1 MINENKPVI
10 VAAFRT
16 PQARKNG
23 YFSEV
28 RGEDLSVAIINH
40 TLEKT
45 GVDPK
50 RVDDL
55 LWGCA
60 MQREEQDNNVARII
74 ALMSALGEKTAA
86 STINRWCASSLQAI
100 MSASDSIAAGQRDCI
115 IAGGVEHMTRVS
127 MEEKTAYE
135 NFHPEFVKNY
145 NLFELHMGMTA
156 ESVASKYNISRRD
169 QDEYAL
175 RSHQKAI
182 AAHENGHYKDEI
194 VPIHVGE
201 NVRDVDEGMR
211 KDTSMEKLSKLS
223 PVFRS
228 DGTVTAGNSSQIS
241 DGAAVTMVT
250 SAEFAEENG
259 LEILAS
265 IENHAVAGVDP
276 KLMGIG
282 PIYSTKKMLARTGGD
297 ISDFGLVEM
306 NEAFASQC
314 IHCQRELK
322 ISEKVFNLKGGA
334 IAMGHP
340 LGATGARLPVTLI
353 HEMKRQNIER
363 GLVTMCVG
371 LGQGASM
378 SFSRQ
383 GLN

>member
-1 MINENKPVI
+1 MTDENKPVI

-28 RGEDLSVAIINH
+28 RGEDLSVAIIDH

-45 GVDPK
+45 GIDPEN
-50 RVDDL
+50 VDDL

-60 MQREEQDNNVARII
+60 MQRGEQDNNIARMI
-74 ALMSALGEKTAA
+74 ALMSALGEKTPA

-100 MSASDSIAAGQRDCI
+100 MSASDSIASGQRDCI

-127 MEEKTAYE
+127 MDEASSYKH
-135 NFHPEFVKNY
+135 FHPKFVEKY

-175 RSHQKAI
+175 RSHQKSI
-182 AAHENGHYKDEI
+182 AAHENGYYKEEI
-194 VPIHVGE
+194 VPIHVDGG
-201 NVRDVDEGMR
+201 VIDVDEGMR
-211 KDTSMEKLSKLS
+211 KDTSMEKLSKLP

-228 DGTVTAGNSSQIS
+228 DGTVTAGNSSQIA
-241 DGAAVTMVT
+241 DGAAVTMIT
-250 SAEFAEENG
+250 SAEFAEKNG
-259 LEILAS
+259 LDILAS
-265 IENHAVAGVDP
+265 IESHAVAGVDP

-282 PIYSTKKMLARTGGD
+282 PIYSTKKMLARTGGK
-297 ISDFGLVEM
+297 ISDFGLVEL

-314 IHCQRELK
+314 IHCQRELE
-322 ISEKVFNLKGGA
+322 IPEKVFNLKGGA
-334 IAMGHP
+334 IAIGHP

-353 HEMKRQNIER
+353 HEMKRQNIEK
-363 GLVTMCVG
+363 GLVSMCVG
-371 LGQGASM
+371 FGQGASM
-378 SFSRQ
+378 SFSR
-383 GLN
+383 